1 MGLVREMIRY
11 GAEGVH
17 QRLLLRRHHARHG
30 GRDDHAEHPAP
41 HDEDAE
47 ANHAK
52 KKTRILAASPNYDT
66 SAIEAGYLVFVRPT
80 RAGHPRPAGLR
91 AGGEVRQ
98 PLADQRE
105 RDRQR
110 ARSSASS
117 APELTA
123 YADSGAAVGSTG
135 LYSTS
140 AANIDVYPIIVM
152 GEEAAFDVA
161 LRGEDSVDPTH
172 LPANLKQKSDPH
184 GQRGYVGATFW
195 SAVLVPNNGWMAVAE
210 VGTTNTTPA

>member
-1 MGLVREMIRY
+1 VI
-11 GAEGVH
+11 
-17 QRLLLRRHHARHG
+17 
-30 GRDDHAEHPAP
+30 
-41 HDEDAE
+41 
-47 ANHAK
+47 
-52 KKTRILAASPNYDT
+52 AASPNYDT
-66 SAIEAGYLVFVRPT
+66 SAIEAGYLVFCHSDCEPDIRDLPNFVPVAKY
-80 RAGHPRPAGLR
+80 AGKVSINENEIGSCESFRFI
-91 AGGEVRQ
+91 V
-98 PLADQRE
+98 
-105 RDRQR
+105 
-110 ARSSASS
+110 S
-117 APELTA
+117 PELSA

-140 AANIDVYPIIVM
+140 ASNIDVYPMIVV
-152 GEEAAFDVA
+152 GDQACFDVA